1 MTPQQVAA
9 YLQAHPDF
17 FDDNADLLAHLTVPH
32 PDTGEAISLTQRQMH
47 ALRGKIG
54 QLEHKFAE
62 LIRFGE
68 ENDEIGEKV
77 HRLCLDLLTTESFD
91 DIRQVVMSHLLDD
104 FSVPHVAMRIWNSVL
119 AKDGDEFSPVSEE
132 VSFLAGDLPRP
143 YCGAPRNDEIL
154 SWFGAA
160 APQLR
165 SVCLVP
171 LLRDQHPFGLLAMGS
186 EEAERFYPE
195 MGTLYVTRIGELVAA
210 AVLGELG

>member
-1 MTPQQVAA
+1 MTPQAVAA
-9 YLQAHPDF
+9 YLQEHPDF
-17 FDDNADLLAHLTVPH
+17 FDENAELLAQLTVPH

-47 ALRGKIG
+47 ALRSKIG

-77 HRLCLDLLTTESFD
+77 HRLSLDLLTTESFE
-91 DIRQVVMSHLLDD
+91 DIRQVILTHLLDD

-119 AKDGDEFSPVSEE
+119 NKAGDEFAPVSEE

-143 YCGAPRNDEIL
+143 YCGVPHNDEVL
-154 SWFGAA
+154 SWFGEA
-160 APQLR
+160 APRLR

-171 LLRDQHPFGLLAMGS
+171 LLRDKTPFGLLALGS
-186 EEAERFYPE
+186 EEAQRFYPE

>member
-1 MTPQQVAA
+1 MTPQEVAA
-9 YLQAHPDF
+9 YLQEHPDF
-17 FDDNADLLAHLTVPH
+17 FDQNAELLAHLTVPH
-32 PDTGEAISLTQRQMH
+32 PDSGEAISLTQRQMH
-47 ALRGKIG
+47 ALRTKIG

-77 HRLCLDLLTTESFD
+77 HRLSLDLLTTESFE
-91 DIRQVVMSHLLDD
+91 DIRQVVMTHLLDD

-119 AKDGDEFSPVSEE
+119 NKDGAEFGPVSES

-143 YCGAPRNDEIL
+143 YCGVPHNDEIL
-154 SWFGAA
+154 GWFGEAGA
-160 APQLR
+160 RLR

-171 LLRDQHPFGLLAMGS
+171 LLRDNTPFGLLAMGS

-195 MGTLYVTRIGELVAA
+195 MGTLYVSRIGELVAA